1 VTEET
6 KDPESNAIAR
16 AGMEA
21 PVKQRQ
27 TGQALVLVGV
37 LLLAFDLIA
46 VTFVPSDIRAGHI
59 FWTIIFAADVFAAV
73 VLILIGAMQRA
84 KAKSRLNV

>member
-6 KDPESNAIAR
+6 RDPQSNAVER
-16 AGMEA
+16 ATMEA

-27 TGQALVLVGV
+27 TGQALMLVGV
-37 LLLAFDLIA
+37 LLLLFDLIA

-59 FWTIIFAADVFAAV
+59 FWTVIFAADVVAAIS
-73 VLILIGAMQRA
+73 LILIGTMQKA

>member
-1 VTEET
+1 MTEET
-6 KDPESNAIAR
+6 RDPQSNAVER
-16 AGMEA
+16 ATMEA

-27 TGQALVLVGV
+27 TGQALMLVGV
-37 LLLAFDLIA
+37 LLLLFDLIA

-59 FWTIIFAADVFAAV
+59 FWTVIFAADVVAAIS
-73 VLILIGAMQRA
+73 LILIGTMQKA